1 MGSEMR
7 CSSAC
12 VLHAVSARDAIRDGV
27 HRVCVVHWE
36 PHGAPE
42 VVFCDG
48 NNTCSTLVPRKA
60 RYTGAKSET
69 RFVIYRKANWQT
81 EPLLSAAPVAAAPW
95 LLLRDQLPW
104 EVI

>member
-7 CSSAC
+7 RYSAC
-12 VLHAVSARDAIRDGV
+12 ILHAVSAREAIRDGV
-27 HRVCVVHWE
+27 HRVCVVRWE

-42 VVFCDG
+42 VVCCDG
-48 NNTCSTLVPRKA
+48 NSRCSTLAHRKA
-60 RYTGAKSET
+60 HYV
-69 RFVIYRKANWQT
+69 FYRNANWHI

-95 LLLRDQLPW
+95 LLVRDQLLW